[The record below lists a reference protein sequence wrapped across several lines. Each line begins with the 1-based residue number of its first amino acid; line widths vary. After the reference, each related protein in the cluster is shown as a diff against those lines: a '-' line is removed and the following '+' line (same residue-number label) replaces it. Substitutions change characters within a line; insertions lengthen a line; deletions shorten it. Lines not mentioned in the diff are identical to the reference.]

1 MRTAYITLI
10 ILFLV
15 LFTLIIMPPHLL
27 GILFGWRISR
37 VIPQLWHQVAFRL
50 LRLTIRIEGTPV
62 RNEGV
67 LYVSNHVS
75 WVDIVV
81 MGATLPASFVAKH
94 EVGTWPVIKWL
105 ANLQRTVYV
114 SRDRKTA
121 DKERKA
127 MQERLARG
135 DSLILFPEGTSGDG
149 LRIQEFRSAFFA
161 LADLKV
167 DDKPVKV
174 QPISLTYT
182 RVDGF
187 PVTRRSMPRV
197 AWYGDMDLAP
207 HLKTYLYGG
216 PYEVRL
222 KFHDPVTLDEIGNRK
237 RLAAYCQEQ
246 VIAGNSEA
254 LSASAA

>member
-1 MRTAYITLI
+1 MRTAYITAI
-10 ILFLV
+10 ILFLI
-15 LFTLIIMPPHLL
+15 LFTLVIMPPHLI

-37 VIPQLWHQVAFRL
+37 YIPQLWHQVAFRL
-50 LRLTIRIEGTPV
+50 LRLKIRIEGTPV
-62 RNEGV
+62 RGEGV

-81 MGATLPASFVAKH
+81 MGATLPASFVAKR

-114 SRDRKTA
+114 SRDRKSA

-127 MQERLARG
+127 MEARLSRG

-149 LRIQEFRSAFFA
+149 LRIQEFRSAFFS

-167 DDKPVKV
+167 DGHPVKV

-182 RVDGF
+182 QVDGF
-187 PVTRRSMPRV
+187 PVTRRSMPQV

-207 HLKTYLYGG
+207 HLKNYLYGG

-222 KFHDPVTLDEIGNRK
+222 KFHEPVTLETMGNRK
-237 RLAAYCQEQ
+237 KLASYCRDK
-246 VIAGNSEA
+246 VVAGNSEA